1 MFLCIDLKSFYASV
15 ECAIRGLDTLKTNLV
30 VADEK
35 RGKGALCLAVSPSL
49 KALGVRNR
57 CRLYEIPN
65 YLNYII
71 AKPRMGLY
79 IKYSVMIYKI
89 YLKYISSE
97 DIHPYSIDEVFL
109 DISSYLNYYKISCY
123 ELAFSIM
130 NAIKKQTGIIATCG
144 IGENMYLAKVALDI
158 LAKKSRDNIGY
169 LDKDLYLLKLSLH
182 EPLTDFWQIGT
193 GIMLRLLKYNIKNM
207 KDIRTANVDLLHHEF
222 GINANILIEHANGRD
237 ETTIANI
244 KQYNTKSKSLSLSQI
259 LFSDYSFVDARN
271 ILKEMVFTL
280 VLSLINNELC
290 TGLISLHIG
299 YADIKSFNKQK
310 MIYSTNCY
318 SLICKEFLYLYDKF
332 IKKEAK
338 IRQVSISLSLLKP
351 ADKKDYNLFT
361 NEFNETKE
369 INLLKAI
376 NEIKIKYGKNSL
388 LTANNLLKMSTQKTR
403 NELIGGHHE

>member
-15 ECAIRGLDTLKTNLV
+15 ECAIRGLNTLNTNLV

-65 YLNYII
+65 HINYII
-71 AKPRMGLY
+71 AKPRMSLY

-89 YLKYISSE
+89 YLKYISSD
-97 DIHPYSIDEVFL
+97 DIHQYSIDEAFL

-123 ELAFSIM
+123 ELALSIM
-130 NAIKKQTGIIATCG
+130 NTIMKKTGIVATCG

-158 LAKKSRDNIGY
+158 LAKKSKDNIGY
-169 LDKDLYLLKLSLH
+169 LDKDLYLLKLGLH

-193 GIMLRLLKYNIKNM
+193 GIMMRLLKCNIRNM
-207 KDIRTANVDLLHHEF
+207 KDIRNANEELLHHVF
-222 GINANILIEHANGRD
+222 GVNANILIEHANGRD
-237 ETTIANI
+237 ETTISDI
-244 KQYNTKSKSLSLSQI
+244 KQYNSQSKSLSLSQV

-280 VLSLINNELC
+280 VLSLINNGLC

-299 YADIKSFNKQK
+299 YVNIKSFNKQK
-310 MIYSTNCY
+310 IIYNTNCY
-318 SLICKEFLYLYDKF
+318 SLICKDFLYLYDKF
-332 IKKEAK
+332 VKKNAK
-338 IRQVSISLSLLKP
+338 IRQVSISLGLLKHR
-351 ADKKDYNLFT
+351 DQKDYNLFT
-361 NEFNETKE
+361 DEFKETRE
-369 INLLKAI
+369 INLLKSI
-376 NEIKIKYGKNSL
+376 NEIKAKYGRNSL
-388 LTANNLLKMSTQKTR
+388 LTANNLLKTSTQKTR